1 MLTKACACLY
11 LSSGCWQEKT
21 LKFKESGSEEEEGG
35 GKYDRNTSYEILE
48 ELVGLFLKRKRG

>member
-35 GKYDRNTSYEILE
+35 GKYDQNTSYEILE
-48 ELVGLFLKRKRG
+48 ELVGLF